1 LVESA
6 AHANI
11 LPHFHFDIL
20 YAHTVLKSIMGDLFG
35 PSLTLEQLRE
45 IQARRSANDVIA
57 LLWEIKR
64 LHVVLRRA
72 DQLAGIMRYASGGEG
87 AVLNALKEELK
98 CFPILEQWAAEREE
112 MLKIERERYVDR
124 LRRKTGMRQDPDSP
138 ASKPLGA
145 WPDDLEG

>member
-1 LVESA
+1 
-6 AHANI
+6 
-11 LPHFHFDIL
+11 
-20 YAHTVLKSIMGDLFG
+20 MGELFG
-35 PSLTLEQLRE
+35 PSLTLEQLRD
-45 IQARRSANDVIA
+45 IQARRSADDVIA

-98 CFPILEQWAAEREE
+98 CFPVLEQWAAERDE

-124 LRRKTGMRQDPDSP
+124 LRRKSGTRHDLDSP
-138 ASKPLGA
+138 TSKALGA
-145 WPDDLEG
+145 WPNDIEG